1 MPRFP
6 RNIVLVGMRGSGKS
20 AVGAVL
26 AERLGRHFND
36 TDEMLEDWEGLSI
49 AKVFQAYGEAYFRD
63 VESRV
68 IAEITQRGAK
78 VIATG
83 GGAVLRAVNVAAL
96 RRSGLV
102 VWLRAEPDVLRV
114 RLAGRTGNRPSLTG
128 ADPLDEIAVV
138 AAERAEQYTAS
149 ADHVI
154 DTDTL
159 TPTEVADAI
168 GAWLESTTLATDYDP
183 AAAG

>member
-1 MPRFP
+1 
-6 RNIVLVGMRGSGKS
+6 L
-20 AVGAVL
+20 L

-36 TDEMLEDWEGLSI
+36 TDEMLEDWEGLPI
-49 AKVFQAYGEAYFRD
+49 AQVFTAYGEPYFRD
-63 VESRV
+63 VETRV
-68 IAEITQRGAK
+68 VAEVAGRGNK

-83 GGAVLRAVNVAAL
+83 GGAVLRTVNVAAL

-138 AAERAEQYTAS
+138 AAERAEQYAAA
-149 ADHVI
+149 ADTVI
-154 DTDTL
+154 DTDAL
-159 TPTEVADAI
+159 DPAGVADAVQ
-168 GAWLESTTLATDYDP
+168 AWLATTSLPADYDP
-183 AAAG
+183 AEG

>member
-6 RNIVLVGMRGSGKS
+6 RNLVLIGMRGSGKS
-20 AVGAVL
+20 AVGKLL

-36 TDEMLEDWEGLSI
+36 TDEMVEDWEGLPI
-49 AKVFQAYGEAYFRD
+49 AQVWQAYGEEYFRD

-68 IAEITQRGAK
+68 VAEVTQRGAK

-83 GGAVLRAVNVAAL
+83 GGAILRPPNVAAL
-96 RRSGLV
+96 RRSGLL

-128 ADPLDEIAVV
+128 ADPLDEIAVI
-138 AAERAEQYTAS
+138 AAERADRYRDA
-149 ADHVI
+149 ADHAV
-154 DTDTL
+154 DTDGRTVA
-159 TPTEVADAI
+159 EVADAVA
-168 GAWLESTTLATDYDP
+168 AWLGTTGTVTDYDP
-183 AAAG
+183 AE